1 MRDGPPRW
9 GAGAWLAAA
18 LEGVLDLVLPG
29 VCAGCGRPIG
39 LGESDGSGGPA
50 GRREGTARHSDRA
63 GAGSRSLCGACR
75 GTLTWP
81 DGRGPRVVAVSTPG
95 LPAVWAAGPYDGPLR
110 RLIVAYKDGDRRDAR
125 SALAPMFADS
135 IVAAARSAGGVAAVV
150 PVPSS
155 AASRRRRGDEP
166 LRDLVRAALET
177 LGPDPAHVGLMA
189 APLLRVTRRVRDQAG
204 LDAAARAANLAGSFT
219 VRPVRTG
226 RAVPPGLPC
235 LLVDDV
241 VTTGS
246 SLAEAVRALRAAG
259 ARPIACAVV
268 AATPRR
274 IPGPRRG
281 RGNTEAA

>member
-1 MRDGPPRW
+1 MVGEPNRW
-9 GAGAWLAAA
+9 GAGAWLRPA
-18 LEGVLDLVLPG
+18 LDGVLDLVLPG

-39 LGESDGSGGPA
+39 DSDPVGP
-50 GRREGTARHSDRA
+50 D
-63 GAGSRSLCGACR
+63 SRSLCRACR
-75 GTLTWP
+75 ASLTWP

-95 LPAVWAAGPYDGPLR
+95 LPAVWAAGRYDGPLR

-125 SALAPMFADS
+125 SALAPMAADS
-135 IVAAARSAGGVAAVV
+135 IVAAVRSVGGPAAVV

-166 LRDLVRAALET
+166 LPDLVRSALAT
-177 LGPDPAHVGLMA
+177 LGSDARRAGLVA

-204 LDAAARAANLAGSFT
+204 LDATARAANLAGSFT
-219 VRPVRTG
+219 VRPARTG
-226 RAVPPGLPC
+226 HRATVPTGLPC

-274 IPGPRRG
+274 IG
-281 RGNTEAA
+281 ADLS

>member
-1 MRDGPPRW
+1 MRDEPTRW
-9 GAGAWLAAA
+9 RAGGWLAAA

-29 VCAGCGRPIG
+29 VCAGCGHP
-39 LGESDGSGGPA
+39 LGHD
-50 GRREGTARHSDRA
+50 DRA
-63 GAGSRSLCGACR
+63 GRDSRSLCGACR
-75 GTLTWP
+75 GALAWP

-95 LPAVWAAGPYDGPLR
+95 VPAVWAAGPYDDALR

-125 SALAPMFADS
+125 GALAPLLAGS
-135 IVAAARSAGGVAAVV
+135 IVAAARSAGGAPLVV

-166 LRDLVRAALET
+166 LRDLVGAALAT
-177 LGPDPAHVGLMA
+177 LGPDPTHTGLDRGLDRGLPTRPHKEQYSGLA
-189 APLLRVTRRVRDQAG
+189 SAPLLRVTRRVRDQAG

-219 VRPVRTG
+219 LRPPRPG

-241 VTTGS
+241 VTTGA

-259 ARPIACAVV
+259 ARPLACAVV

-274 IPGPRRG
+274 IRGPRAD
-281 RGNTEAA
+281 AA